1 MNASFFQCTIP
12 IGNPRPA
19 AAGDGGSAAASA
31 RPRILPVFMPFAGCP
46 HRCLFCAQDK
56 QTGASPEP
64 PGGSALRTL
73 ASLLHSLKAKRQ
85 AAQDTFRPVEIA
97 FYGGTFTALPETVQ
111 MACLARAAEGKKE
124 GLVCR
129 VRCST
134 RPDALTP
141 RTLDALRAGGLDLVE
156 LGIQSFHTEALE
168 VSQRGYTGETAREG
182 CRLMQDSGLELGIQ
196 LLPGMPG
203 STPERFRED
212 VRNALAFSPACLR
225 FYPCLVVDGT
235 PLATL
240 WKKGAY
246 GPWDTLTTVDA
257 LGGALAE
264 AWERRIPVIRLSVAP
279 EASFD
284 AAAPA
289 IPPLEAS
296 FRGKRFFRHCA
307 GTLRQGAVPQLR
319 LPCRASVRGFSS
331 AIKKA
336 LSPDGK
342 RSGSIPGP
350 SAGPRGKTL
359 SSGGKR
365 PPSRRTPR
373 QPEAAIRAQ
382 KGPLS
387 ALALYGRSGI
397 ILLLSASAERF
408 SIPAA

>member
-246 GPWDTLTTVDA
+246 GQWDTLTTVDA

-284 AAAPA
+284 AAV
-289 IPPLEAS
+289 L
-296 FRGKRFFRHCA
+296 
-307 GTLRQGAVPQLR
+307 
-319 LPCRASVRGFSS
+319 
-331 AIKKA
+331 
-336 LSPDGK
+336 
-342 RSGSIPGP
+342 
-350 SAGPRGKTL
+350 AGPRHPALGSLIQGEALFQTLRRNIEARGCPPTTLALPRFCQGFFFGHKKSLVARWKTL
-359 SSGGKR
+359 GIDPGAVR
-365 PPSRRTPR
+365 WTTGENAVLRWETAT
-373 QPEAAIRAQ
+373 QP
-382 KGPLS
+382 
-387 ALALYGRSGI
+387 
-397 ILLLSASAERF
+397 
-408 SIPAA
+408 